1 MTVSSTI
8 VIPPAGRE
16 QWNQGG
22 EATDPSL
29 IPVLTQAKADIA
41 AILVDAQ
48 TAQKRIN
55 IPLTSLREASS
66 LNVLNIAGNG
76 GVLASD
82 TTPVLSAINGA
93 TDGCQRVTW
102 ASSNNDQVIFQVIV
116 PTDLDDTAD
125 LKLYTRIASGGT
137 TNAVGFAV
145 KTFFDEGS
153 TAVDD
158 TSATNQTTTY
168 ANKLTTIDKADVPAG
183 ATTLTIGLTPAAHT
197 TDTLNLTAVWLE
209 YQRKTLTS

>member
-8 VIPPAGRE
+8 VIPPTTRE
-16 QWNQGG
+16 QWQPGG
-22 EATDPSL
+22 ESTDPSL
-29 IPVLTQAKADIA
+29 IPVMTQAKADIA
-41 AILVDAQ
+41 AILVDTQ
-48 TAQKRIN
+48 TVQKRLG
-55 IPLTSLREASS
+55 IPLTALREASS

-93 TDGCQRVTW
+93 TDGCQRLRW
-102 ASSNNDQVIFQVIV
+102 ASSNNDQVIFPVIG
-116 PTDLDDTAD
+116 PEDLDDTAD

-137 TNAVGFAV
+137 TNAVGFTV

-153 TAVDD
+153 AAVDD
-158 TSATNQTTTY
+158 TSATNQTVTY
-168 ANKLTTIDKADVPAG
+168 ANALTTIDKADVPAG
-183 ATTLTIGLTPAAHT
+183 AKTLTIGLTPAAHT
-197 TDTLNLTAVWLE
+197 TDTLDLTAVWLE